1 MGFGRD
7 EKHPGRRVLRGRWG
21 NRRSANG
28 EELESGDVEME
39 EMGRQA
45 GVECV
50 AAVAIDMNA
59 VTLAAEVDGGVTL
72 IDRYRDSRLLQ
83 TLRQA

>member
-1 MGFGRD
+1 VFFEGAGVTGD
-7 EKHPGRRVLRGRWG
+7 PPWG
-21 NRRSANG
+21 G
-28 EELESGDVEME
+28 VGSGDVEME

-45 GVECV
+45 GVECA

-72 IDRYRDSRLLQ
+72 IDRHRDSRLLQ